1 MLSQSIL
8 LASNL
13 HCFVLDI
20 ISNNFE
26 KTGEKDVRRLLINEI
41 KNEPG
46 QKGGPGR
53 GGNDVL
59 E

>member
-1 MLSQSIL
+1 MSSQSIL
-8 LASNL
+8 LALNV

-20 ISNNFE
+20 ISKNFE
-26 KTGEKDVRRLLINEI
+26 KTGEKDVRRLLINKI
-41 KNEPG
+41 KSAPG
-46 QKGGPGR
+46 QKGSPGR